1 MRLSLLP
8 ILSHAWY
15 GWREDETGI
24 YAEVQVASAPFK
36 SNFAHLKDGKPRR
49 IWIEVGA
56 HVWENLQ
63 YSPEFGRSE
72 NDFLISFEPLLD
84 KYAML
89 LSEYKADVTERRPLG
104 FQHQR
109 GLVFPF
115 AVGCDD
121 RYTPFTV
128 TTYDMCSTVLGM
140 TSGSTGYWPE
150 ACSNAVD
157 KRMVP
162 CITLRHVIES
172 WLSGQEVFYLK
183 IDAQGFD
190 LNVVQS
196 AGPMLRKVEHI
207 ELEGACD
214 RVSGLYA
221 SAPNCSTI
229 WNHMNRAGYLCVW
242 MHDIRSPEVKQACD
256 RNFGGNLCQSCDRE
270 MNMFFTRLP

>member
-1 MRLSLLP
+1 MGLLP
-8 ILSHAWY
+8 VLCHAWY

-24 YAEVQVASAPFK
+24 YAELQIASMPFK
-36 SNFAHLKDGKPRR
+36 SNFASLKDGKPKRV
-49 IWIEVGA
+49 WIEVGA

-63 YSPEFGRSE
+63 YAPQFDKSE

-115 AVGCDD
+115 AVGCEA
-121 RYTPFTV
+121 RYASFSV
-128 TTYDMCSTVLGM
+128 TNYDMCSSVMPLSTDR
-140 TSGSTGYWPE
+140 SGAWWPPE
-150 ACSNAVD
+150 CTNTHD

-172 WLSGQEVFYLK
+172 WLSGQEVFFLK
-183 IDAQGFD
+183 IDAQGYD
-190 LNVVQS
+190 LSVVQS
-196 AGPMLRKVEHI
+196 AGPFLRKVEHV

-214 RVSGLYA
+214 NVPALYSG
-221 SAPNCSTI
+221 APNCSTV
-229 WNHMNRAGYLCVW
+229 WNFMRRSGYHCVW
-242 MHDIRSPEVKQACD
+242 MHNIRTPEVKETCD
-256 RNFGGNLCQSCDRE
+256 RNKGPFLCQTCDRE